1 MSDLKELLARRQ
13 QLETQLEAA
22 FKEERLNVLDEIV
35 RKMKLHRI
43 TFDEIRGPI
52 AQAQQSAQ
60 AAKTKAPAKY
70 RDPVSGSEWSG
81 RGKPPNWI
89 KDEPDRSKFLID
101 A

>member
-1 MSDLKELLARRQ
+1 MSDLKELLAQRQ

-43 TFDEIRGPI
+43 TSDEIRGPI
-52 AQAQQSAQ
+52 AQPAQG
-60 AAKTKAPAKY
+60 AKPKAPPKY